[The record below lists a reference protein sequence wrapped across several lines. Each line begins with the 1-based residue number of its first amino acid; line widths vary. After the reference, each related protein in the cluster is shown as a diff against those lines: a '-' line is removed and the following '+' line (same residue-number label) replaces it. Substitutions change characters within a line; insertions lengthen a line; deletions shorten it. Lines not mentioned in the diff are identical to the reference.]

1 MAGRK
6 KRKPVIGI
14 TAALRPEYAR
24 AVEISGGL
32 PVILPTPEL
41 AAASG
46 YLEIIDG
53 LLIPGGDDIIPS
65 FYGETERFPLKKVP
79 FERSRFEAELIK
91 GAQRKIPVLAICY
104 GMQLVNVALGGALY
118 QDLSEFEGQNT
129 VDHKGG
135 GHEVFFTDAVGHPL
149 LERICRGAAGEGNLS
164 SRAGLVVNT
173 SHHQAVREPLAP
185 GLRAFARSA
194 DGIVEGFFLEGHRF
208 FVGLQWHPER
218 QMESGFSRLLFS
230 SFVREANG
238 KR

>member
-14 TAALRPEYAR
+14 TAAPLLSPEYAR

-32 PVILPTPEL
+32 PVILPPIEL

-53 LLIPGGDDIIPS
+53 LLIPGGDDIMPS

-91 GAQRKIPVLAICY
+91 RAQRKIPVLAICY

-118 QDLSEFEGQNT
+118 QDLSEFEGKNT

-149 LERICRGAAGEGNLS
+149 LDRICRGAGGAGV
-164 SRAGLVVNT
+164 VVNT

-194 DGIVEGFFLEGHRF
+194 DGLVEGFFLEGQRF

-230 SFVREANG
+230 SFLREANG